1 MSVTSNPT
9 PGDELIPDTSGLPDL
24 SGVDTPASSPGV
36 GLLVTLMGSA

>member
-24 SGVDTPASSPGV
+24 SGAGAEASSVIGIADVV
-36 GLLVTLMGSA
+36 GFSC